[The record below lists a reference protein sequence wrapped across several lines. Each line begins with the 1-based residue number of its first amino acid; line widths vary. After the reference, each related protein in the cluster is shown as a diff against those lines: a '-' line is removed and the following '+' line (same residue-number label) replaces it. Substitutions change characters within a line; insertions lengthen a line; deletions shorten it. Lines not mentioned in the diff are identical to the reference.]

1 FLAKY
6 PQLNVVYRFFG
17 DAISFMT
24 RPVKKAMAV
33 GALENVFIALQL
45 YEFLRRYVHV
55 AYLANAV
62 LHRRNCNPCLF
73 EEEKIGFLQ
82 EIGVYP
88 IPHELPNYFQTI
100 QPALQLSAL
109 LKEDGF
115 FLFHL
120 TAPFGQFLFQFGYFD
135 PKTLDVVHQLQEAVF
150 TPGNLL
156 FSFIGLF
163 EDRLVFLICLHF
175 ALAGFLPPHARTE
188 ILYLLFDRTVHF
200 LCIVVLFLFRKILS
214 FERFQ
219 FSFQLGNAAW
229 GFLTASD
236 QLVLFVFDLLV
247 LNQTFKL
254 IKQFTT
260 SW

>member
-1 FLAKY
+1 
-6 PQLNVVYRFFG
+6 
-17 DAISFMT
+17 MT
-24 RPVKKAMAV
+24 RPVKKAMAM
-33 GALENVFIALQL
+33 GALENVFIALQF

-55 AYLANAV
+55 AYLANAI
-62 LHRRNCNPCLF
+62 LHRRNCNSGLF
-73 EEEKIGFLQ
+73 DEEKIGLLQ
-82 EIGVYP
+82 KLRVYP
-88 IPHELPNYFQTI
+88 IPHELANSFQTL

-109 LKEDGF
+109 LQEDGF
-115 FLFHL
+115 FLFHIP
-120 TAPFGQFLFQFGYFD
+120 APFGQFLFQFGDFASE
-135 PKTLDVVHQLQEAVF
+135 TLNVVHELQEAVF

-156 FSFIGLF
+156 FGFIGLF

-175 ALAGFLPPHARTE
+175 ALAGFLPAHARTE

-200 LCIVVLFLFRKILS
+200 LCVVVLFLFRKILS

-219 FSFQLGNAAW
+219 FSFHLGNAAW